1 MMPDRK
7 KVIRAVET
15 CFDSWIDKHRDMGL
29 DFHKVEQLKR
39 EALELL
45 KEQEPVKP
53 FSYHDIYWCGK
64 CGNRVLERHTVH
76 DGMRLI
82 DADALKD
89 NFPNARADIF
99 ENCRNCTCLDN
110 ERINQIIDSAPTI
123 GGWISVKDRLPE
135 DEGDVIV
142 YGVSPR
148 GRKKTAIMNYLAFE
162 ADRPRWA
169 LDGIW
174 TVLYWMPIPE
184 PPKEDN

>member
-1 MMPDRK
+1 MPR
-7 KVIRAVET
+7 
-15 CFDSWIDKHRDMGL
+15 M
-29 DFHKVEQLKR
+29 
-39 EALELL
+39 
-45 KEQEPVKP
+45 
-53 FSYHDIYWCGK
+53 
-64 CGNRVLERHTVH
+64 
-76 DGMRLI
+76 I
-82 DADALKD
+82 DANALMDYCNNLKD
-89 NFPNARADIF
+89 KTIDANDIARFP
-99 ENCRNCTCLDN
+99 
-110 ERINQIIDSAPTI
+110 SAV
-123 GGWISVKDRLPE
+123 GWISVKDRLPE